1 MNSLQK
7 LLEWLANLVELLG
20 MAWPFLLQGAMYT
33 VLFAAV
39 SMVLG
44 LILGFSVAVVRVT
57 KVPVVSQIAAVY
69 VSAFRGT
76 PLLVQIFVLYYGLP
90 SVGIEFTPVTAG
102 ILALTLNVAAY
113 LSESMRGAILGID
126 KGQWEAGLSVGL
138 TWGQTLWNIITPQAL
153 RLAVPSLSNSL
164 ISLIKDTSL
173 ISVITVTE
181 LMLATKEVIA
191 ETFQP
196 LPLYLAAAGIYWLLS
211 ALFERV
217 QKALENRLTAPLRR
231 RRSAAG
237 VEAGQADRGAVQFIL
252 VEYQHAHALEGGGG
266 NALAGDPVAVEA
278 PVVVL
283 QVAAGRTAR
292 LEHGHPDVMAADQL
306 HCRLRTQQE
315 CFADILAVD
324 GEDPVQPVQHF
335 AALAAGD
342 LRWRAGRRQA
352 SGDLRAKGDDPPLRM
367 PAREQVERAMA
378 ATVVA
383 HQVAQQATADQNL
396 LHGCSTPL
404 TGTQSSPPL
413 ADGHAR

>member
-217 QKALENRLTAPLRR
+217 QKAPENRLTAPLRR
-231 RRSAAG
+231 
-237 VEAGQADRGAVQFIL
+237 
-252 VEYQHAHALEGGGG
+252 
-266 NALAGDPVAVEA
+266 
-278 PVVVL
+278 
-283 QVAAGRTAR
+283 
-292 LEHGHPDVMAADQL
+292 
-306 HCRLRTQQE
+306 
-315 CFADILAVD
+315 
-324 GEDPVQPVQHF
+324 
-335 AALAAGD
+335 
-342 LRWRAGRRQA
+342 
-352 SGDLRAKGDDPPLRM
+352 
-367 PAREQVERAMA
+367 
-378 ATVVA
+378 
-383 HQVAQQATADQNL
+383 
-396 LHGCSTPL
+396 
-404 TGTQSSPPL
+404 
-413 ADGHAR
+413 

>member
-231 RRSAAG
+231 RVQPPASRPARQTAARSSSSS
-237 VEAGQADRGAVQFIL
+237 L
-252 VEYQHAHALEGGGG
+252 
-266 NALAGDPVAVEA
+266 NTSTP
-278 PVVVL
+278 
-283 QVAAGRTAR
+283 
-292 LEHGHPDVMAADQL
+292 M
-306 HCRLRTQQE
+306 RLR
-315 CFADILAVD
+315 AAAVT
-324 GEDPVQPVQHF
+324 PSP
-335 AALAAGD
+335 ATRL
-342 LRWRAGRRQA
+342 
-352 SGDLRAKGDDPPLRM
+352 PLKR
-367 PAREQVERAMA
+367 P
-378 ATVVA
+378 
-383 HQVAQQATADQNL
+383 
-396 LHGCSTPL
+396 S
-404 TGTQSSPPL
+404 
-413 ADGHAR
+413 

>member
-1 MNSLQK
+1 MFVDGVLKNSLQK

-231 RRSAAG
+231 
-237 VEAGQADRGAVQFIL
+237 
-252 VEYQHAHALEGGGG
+252 
-266 NALAGDPVAVEA
+266 
-278 PVVVL
+278 
-283 QVAAGRTAR
+283 
-292 LEHGHPDVMAADQL
+292 
-306 HCRLRTQQE
+306 
-315 CFADILAVD
+315 
-324 GEDPVQPVQHF
+324 
-335 AALAAGD
+335 
-342 LRWRAGRRQA
+342 
-352 SGDLRAKGDDPPLRM
+352 
-367 PAREQVERAMA
+367 
-378 ATVVA
+378 
-383 HQVAQQATADQNL
+383 
-396 LHGCSTPL
+396 
-404 TGTQSSPPL
+404 
-413 ADGHAR
+413 

>member
-76 PLLVQIFVLYYGLP
+76 PLLMQIFVLYYGLP

-231 RRSAAG
+231 
-237 VEAGQADRGAVQFIL
+237 
-252 VEYQHAHALEGGGG
+252 
-266 NALAGDPVAVEA
+266 
-278 PVVVL
+278 
-283 QVAAGRTAR
+283 
-292 LEHGHPDVMAADQL
+292 
-306 HCRLRTQQE
+306 
-315 CFADILAVD
+315 
-324 GEDPVQPVQHF
+324 
-335 AALAAGD
+335 
-342 LRWRAGRRQA
+342 
-352 SGDLRAKGDDPPLRM
+352 
-367 PAREQVERAMA
+367 
-378 ATVVA
+378 
-383 HQVAQQATADQNL
+383 
-396 LHGCSTPL
+396 
-404 TGTQSSPPL
+404 
-413 ADGHAR
+413 

>member
-173 ISVITVTE
+173 ISVITV
-181 LMLATKEVIA
+181 I
-191 ETFQP
+191 F
-196 LPLYLAAAGIYWLLS
+196 
-211 ALFERV
+211 
-217 QKALENRLTAPLRR
+217 RLTNNGWAPAPLT
-231 RRSAAG
+231 SI
-237 VEAGQADRGAVQFIL
+237 FL
-252 VEYQHAHALEGGGG
+252 
-266 NALAGDPVAVEA
+266 N
-278 PVVVL
+278 
-283 QVAAGRTAR
+283 
-292 LEHGHPDVMAADQL
+292 
-306 HCRLRTQQE
+306 
-315 CFADILAVD
+315 
-324 GEDPVQPVQHF
+324 
-335 AALAAGD
+335 
-342 LRWRAGRRQA
+342 
-352 SGDLRAKGDDPPLRM
+352 SGKL
-367 PAREQVERAMA
+367 
-378 ATVVA
+378 
-383 HQVAQQATADQNL
+383 
-396 LHGCSTPL
+396 TP
-404 TGTQSSPPL
+404 
-413 ADGHAR
+413 

>member
-173 ISVITVTE
+173 ISVTE

-231 RRSAAG
+231 
-237 VEAGQADRGAVQFIL
+237 
-252 VEYQHAHALEGGGG
+252 
-266 NALAGDPVAVEA
+266 
-278 PVVVL
+278 
-283 QVAAGRTAR
+283 
-292 LEHGHPDVMAADQL
+292 
-306 HCRLRTQQE
+306 
-315 CFADILAVD
+315 
-324 GEDPVQPVQHF
+324 
-335 AALAAGD
+335 
-342 LRWRAGRRQA
+342 
-352 SGDLRAKGDDPPLRM
+352 
-367 PAREQVERAMA
+367 
-378 ATVVA
+378 
-383 HQVAQQATADQNL
+383 
-396 LHGCSTPL
+396 
-404 TGTQSSPPL
+404 
-413 ADGHAR
+413 

>member
-39 SMVLG
+39 SMALG

-231 RRSAAG
+231 
-237 VEAGQADRGAVQFIL
+237 
-252 VEYQHAHALEGGGG
+252 
-266 NALAGDPVAVEA
+266 
-278 PVVVL
+278 
-283 QVAAGRTAR
+283 
-292 LEHGHPDVMAADQL
+292 
-306 HCRLRTQQE
+306 
-315 CFADILAVD
+315 
-324 GEDPVQPVQHF
+324 
-335 AALAAGD
+335 
-342 LRWRAGRRQA
+342 
-352 SGDLRAKGDDPPLRM
+352 
-367 PAREQVERAMA
+367 
-378 ATVVA
+378 
-383 HQVAQQATADQNL
+383 
-396 LHGCSTPL
+396 
-404 TGTQSSPPL
+404 
-413 ADGHAR
+413 

>member
-76 PLLVQIFVLYYGLP
+76 PLLVKIFVLYYGLP

-231 RRSAAG
+231 
-237 VEAGQADRGAVQFIL
+237 
-252 VEYQHAHALEGGGG
+252 
-266 NALAGDPVAVEA
+266 
-278 PVVVL
+278 
-283 QVAAGRTAR
+283 
-292 LEHGHPDVMAADQL
+292 
-306 HCRLRTQQE
+306 
-315 CFADILAVD
+315 
-324 GEDPVQPVQHF
+324 
-335 AALAAGD
+335 
-342 LRWRAGRRQA
+342 
-352 SGDLRAKGDDPPLRM
+352 
-367 PAREQVERAMA
+367 
-378 ATVVA
+378 
-383 HQVAQQATADQNL
+383 
-396 LHGCSTPL
+396 
-404 TGTQSSPPL
+404 
-413 ADGHAR
+413 

>member
-196 LPLYLAAAGIYWLLS
+196 LPLYLAAAGIY

-231 RRSAAG
+231 
-237 VEAGQADRGAVQFIL
+237 
-252 VEYQHAHALEGGGG
+252 
-266 NALAGDPVAVEA
+266 
-278 PVVVL
+278 
-283 QVAAGRTAR
+283 
-292 LEHGHPDVMAADQL
+292 
-306 HCRLRTQQE
+306 
-315 CFADILAVD
+315 
-324 GEDPVQPVQHF
+324 
-335 AALAAGD
+335 
-342 LRWRAGRRQA
+342 
-352 SGDLRAKGDDPPLRM
+352 
-367 PAREQVERAMA
+367 
-378 ATVVA
+378 
-383 HQVAQQATADQNL
+383 
-396 LHGCSTPL
+396 
-404 TGTQSSPPL
+404 
-413 ADGHAR
+413 

>member
-138 TWGQTLWNIITPQAL
+138 TWGQTLWNIITPQPL

-231 RRSAAG
+231 
-237 VEAGQADRGAVQFIL
+237 
-252 VEYQHAHALEGGGG
+252 
-266 NALAGDPVAVEA
+266 
-278 PVVVL
+278 
-283 QVAAGRTAR
+283 
-292 LEHGHPDVMAADQL
+292 
-306 HCRLRTQQE
+306 
-315 CFADILAVD
+315 
-324 GEDPVQPVQHF
+324 
-335 AALAAGD
+335 
-342 LRWRAGRRQA
+342 
-352 SGDLRAKGDDPPLRM
+352 
-367 PAREQVERAMA
+367 
-378 ATVVA
+378 
-383 HQVAQQATADQNL
+383 
-396 LHGCSTPL
+396 
-404 TGTQSSPPL
+404 
-413 ADGHAR
+413 

>member
-173 ISVITVTE
+173 IFVITVTE

-231 RRSAAG
+231 
-237 VEAGQADRGAVQFIL
+237 
-252 VEYQHAHALEGGGG
+252 
-266 NALAGDPVAVEA
+266 
-278 PVVVL
+278 
-283 QVAAGRTAR
+283 
-292 LEHGHPDVMAADQL
+292 
-306 HCRLRTQQE
+306 
-315 CFADILAVD
+315 
-324 GEDPVQPVQHF
+324 
-335 AALAAGD
+335 
-342 LRWRAGRRQA
+342 
-352 SGDLRAKGDDPPLRM
+352 
-367 PAREQVERAMA
+367 
-378 ATVVA
+378 
-383 HQVAQQATADQNL
+383 
-396 LHGCSTPL
+396 
-404 TGTQSSPPL
+404 
-413 ADGHAR
+413 

>member
-217 QKALENRLTAPLRR
+217 QKALENRLTASLRR
-231 RRSAAG
+231 
-237 VEAGQADRGAVQFIL
+237 
-252 VEYQHAHALEGGGG
+252 
-266 NALAGDPVAVEA
+266 
-278 PVVVL
+278 
-283 QVAAGRTAR
+283 
-292 LEHGHPDVMAADQL
+292 
-306 HCRLRTQQE
+306 
-315 CFADILAVD
+315 
-324 GEDPVQPVQHF
+324 
-335 AALAAGD
+335 
-342 LRWRAGRRQA
+342 
-352 SGDLRAKGDDPPLRM
+352 
-367 PAREQVERAMA
+367 
-378 ATVVA
+378 
-383 HQVAQQATADQNL
+383 
-396 LHGCSTPL
+396 
-404 TGTQSSPPL
+404 
-413 ADGHAR
+413 

>member
-231 RRSAAG
+231 QAFSRRR
-237 VEAGQADRGAVQFIL
+237 RGRP
-252 VEYQHAHALEGGGG
+252 GRPRRG
-266 NALAGDPVAVEA
+266 PV
-278 PVVVL
+278 
-283 QVAAGRTAR
+283 
-292 LEHGHPDVMAADQL
+292 HP
-306 HCRLRTQQE
+306 R
-315 CFADILAVD
+315 
-324 GEDPVQPVQHF
+324 
-335 AALAAGD
+335 
-342 LRWRAGRRQA
+342 
-352 SGDLRAKGDDPPLRM
+352 
-367 PAREQVERAMA
+367 
-378 ATVVA
+378 
-383 HQVAQQATADQNL
+383 
-396 LHGCSTPL
+396 
-404 TGTQSSPPL
+404 
-413 ADGHAR
+413 

>member
-126 KGQWEAGLSVGL
+126 KGQWEAGLSVDL

-231 RRSAAG
+231 
-237 VEAGQADRGAVQFIL
+237 
-252 VEYQHAHALEGGGG
+252 
-266 NALAGDPVAVEA
+266 
-278 PVVVL
+278 
-283 QVAAGRTAR
+283 
-292 LEHGHPDVMAADQL
+292 
-306 HCRLRTQQE
+306 
-315 CFADILAVD
+315 
-324 GEDPVQPVQHF
+324 
-335 AALAAGD
+335 
-342 LRWRAGRRQA
+342 
-352 SGDLRAKGDDPPLRM
+352 
-367 PAREQVERAMA
+367 
-378 ATVVA
+378 
-383 HQVAQQATADQNL
+383 
-396 LHGCSTPL
+396 
-404 TGTQSSPPL
+404 
-413 ADGHAR
+413 

>member
-39 SMVLG
+39 SMILG

-231 RRSAAG
+231 
-237 VEAGQADRGAVQFIL
+237 
-252 VEYQHAHALEGGGG
+252 
-266 NALAGDPVAVEA
+266 
-278 PVVVL
+278 
-283 QVAAGRTAR
+283 
-292 LEHGHPDVMAADQL
+292 
-306 HCRLRTQQE
+306 
-315 CFADILAVD
+315 
-324 GEDPVQPVQHF
+324 
-335 AALAAGD
+335 
-342 LRWRAGRRQA
+342 
-352 SGDLRAKGDDPPLRM
+352 
-367 PAREQVERAMA
+367 
-378 ATVVA
+378 
-383 HQVAQQATADQNL
+383 
-396 LHGCSTPL
+396 
-404 TGTQSSPPL
+404 
-413 ADGHAR
+413 

>member
-191 ETFQP
+191 ETFQS

-231 RRSAAG
+231 
-237 VEAGQADRGAVQFIL
+237 
-252 VEYQHAHALEGGGG
+252 
-266 NALAGDPVAVEA
+266 
-278 PVVVL
+278 
-283 QVAAGRTAR
+283 
-292 LEHGHPDVMAADQL
+292 
-306 HCRLRTQQE
+306 
-315 CFADILAVD
+315 
-324 GEDPVQPVQHF
+324 
-335 AALAAGD
+335 
-342 LRWRAGRRQA
+342 
-352 SGDLRAKGDDPPLRM
+352 
-367 PAREQVERAMA
+367 
-378 ATVVA
+378 
-383 HQVAQQATADQNL
+383 
-396 LHGCSTPL
+396 
-404 TGTQSSPPL
+404 
-413 ADGHAR
+413 

>member
-39 SMVLG
+39 SLVLG

-231 RRSAAG
+231 
-237 VEAGQADRGAVQFIL
+237 
-252 VEYQHAHALEGGGG
+252 
-266 NALAGDPVAVEA
+266 
-278 PVVVL
+278 
-283 QVAAGRTAR
+283 
-292 LEHGHPDVMAADQL
+292 
-306 HCRLRTQQE
+306 
-315 CFADILAVD
+315 
-324 GEDPVQPVQHF
+324 
-335 AALAAGD
+335 
-342 LRWRAGRRQA
+342 
-352 SGDLRAKGDDPPLRM
+352 
-367 PAREQVERAMA
+367 
-378 ATVVA
+378 
-383 HQVAQQATADQNL
+383 
-396 LHGCSTPL
+396 
-404 TGTQSSPPL
+404 
-413 ADGHAR
+413 

>member
-113 LSESMRGAILGID
+113 LSKSMRGAILGID

-231 RRSAAG
+231 
-237 VEAGQADRGAVQFIL
+237 
-252 VEYQHAHALEGGGG
+252 
-266 NALAGDPVAVEA
+266 
-278 PVVVL
+278 
-283 QVAAGRTAR
+283 
-292 LEHGHPDVMAADQL
+292 
-306 HCRLRTQQE
+306 
-315 CFADILAVD
+315 
-324 GEDPVQPVQHF
+324 
-335 AALAAGD
+335 
-342 LRWRAGRRQA
+342 
-352 SGDLRAKGDDPPLRM
+352 
-367 PAREQVERAMA
+367 
-378 ATVVA
+378 
-383 HQVAQQATADQNL
+383 
-396 LHGCSTPL
+396 
-404 TGTQSSPPL
+404 
-413 ADGHAR
+413 

>member
-57 KVPVVSQIAAVY
+57 KVPVISQIAAVY

-153 RLAVPSLSNSL
+153 RLAVPSLSSSL

-231 RRSAAG
+231 
-237 VEAGQADRGAVQFIL
+237 
-252 VEYQHAHALEGGGG
+252 
-266 NALAGDPVAVEA
+266 
-278 PVVVL
+278 
-283 QVAAGRTAR
+283 
-292 LEHGHPDVMAADQL
+292 
-306 HCRLRTQQE
+306 
-315 CFADILAVD
+315 
-324 GEDPVQPVQHF
+324 
-335 AALAAGD
+335 
-342 LRWRAGRRQA
+342 
-352 SGDLRAKGDDPPLRM
+352 
-367 PAREQVERAMA
+367 
-378 ATVVA
+378 
-383 HQVAQQATADQNL
+383 
-396 LHGCSTPL
+396 
-404 TGTQSSPPL
+404 
-413 ADGHAR
+413 

>member
-211 ALFERV
+211 AD
-217 QKALENRLTAPLRR
+217 
-231 RRSAAG
+231 S
-237 VEAGQADRGAVQFIL
+237 VEK
-252 VEYQHAHALEGGGG
+252 
-266 NALAGDPVAVEA
+266 
-278 PVVVL
+278 
-283 QVAAGRTAR
+283 VAASPYRWQNCSVSERG
-292 LEHGHPDVMAADQL
+292 
-306 HCRLRTQQE
+306 
-315 CFADILAVD
+315 
-324 GEDPVQPVQHF
+324 GEQ
-335 AALAAGD
+335 
-342 LRWRAGRRQA
+342 
-352 SGDLRAKGDDPPLRM
+352 
-367 PAREQVERAMA
+367 
-378 ATVVA
+378 
-383 HQVAQQATADQNL
+383 
-396 LHGCSTPL
+396 
-404 TGTQSSPPL
+404 
-413 ADGHAR
+413 